1 MVDIQD
7 KIEENVKDAATK
19 FSKLGKELKKPW
31 VMLVLIGIVLIGIYN
46 VFTG

>member
-7 KIEENVKDAATK
+7 KIEEDVKDAATK

-31 VMLVLIGIVLIGIYN
+31 VRIVLIGIVLIGIYN

>member
-31 VMLVLIGIVLIGIYN
+31 VRIVLIGIVLIGIYN

>member
-19 FSKLGKELKKPW
+19 FSKLGKEIRKPW
-31 VMLVLIGIVLIGIYN
+31 VMLVLVGIVILGVIS